1 MSREGY
7 GNSGKVWIV
16 GAGPG
21 DPDLLTLKAAALVG
35 TADIIFHDALVNPRI
50 LDMARSNTKLVD
62 VGKRGGRPSASQV
75 SIQTRMIH
83 AARQGMRVVRLK
95 GGDPFI
101 FGRGG
106 EECMALW
113 TAGIDYEIVPGITS
127 SLAAA
132 ACATV
137 PLTYRSISQSVLLIT
152 GHEAPDAPPVD
163 WPHVAKA
170 ADTLVIHMGIARIT
184 EIQDGL
190 IAGGRHPDTPVL
202 AMQWATLPHQCQVYA
217 RLGDFADAIHKA
229 NLGSPTIIVV
239 GEVVGE
245 AVRMSQRLSLEENF
259 PSENAQWTKIRH
271 TNDVVS
277 V

>member
-1 MSREGY
+1 MSGGGY

-21 DPDLLTLKAAALVG
+21 DPDLLTLKAATLVG

-50 LDMARSNTKLVD
+50 LDMARPDTKLVD

-113 TAGIDYEIVPGITS
+113 TADIDYEIVPGITS
-127 SLAAA
+127 GLAAA
-132 ACATV
+132 ACAAV
-137 PLTYRSISQSVLLIT
+137 PLTYRSISQSVLFVT
-152 GHEAPDAPPVD
+152 GHEAADAPPVD
-163 WPHVAKA
+163 WHHIAKA

-184 EIQDGL
+184 EIQNAL

-202 AMQWATLPHQCQVYA
+202 AMQWATLPQQRHVYA
-217 RLGDFADAIHKA
+217 RLSDLTDAIHDA
-229 NLGSPTIIVV
+229 DLGSPAILI
-239 GEVVGE
+239 VGE
-245 AVRMSQRLSLEENF
+245 AVRLSQELSHGMNTASDDAF
-259 PSENAQWTKIRH
+259 GQRQWYLSA
-271 TNDVVS
+271 VGS
-277 V
+277 A